1 LIGRSSAV
9 HHGPNAA
16 DRQVLVAAGS
26 ILRCELQEAKMRKVL
41 PTVIACMLLM
51 ESLPANA
58 DILPFTGSVTGLS
71 ALIGPDPTCAPLQF
85 RSAIDPSSTV
95 GTSSLGNFTYS
106 TSTCLSLGGG
116 ASFGTFIIDFGADAF
131 NGSFDGGSSPTDTPG
146 ISNTS
151 WLFTIL
157 GGTGRFAG
165 ASGTFDGTGLA
176 DARTRP
182 TRVSI
187 DFNGNVNAPA
197 VPEPA
202 SWALMILGFGTI
214 GSVVRRRRQRVLEQ
228 IA

>member
-1 LIGRSSAV
+1 
-9 HHGPNAA
+9 
-16 DRQVLVAAGS
+16 
-26 ILRCELQEAKMRKVL
+26 MRKAVQ
-41 PTVIACMLLM
+41 PVIACVLLM
-51 ESLPANA
+51 VSLPANA
-58 DILPFTGSVTGLS
+58 DVLPFTGTVTGVSTLVG
-71 ALIGPDPTCAPLQF
+71 ADPTCAPLQF

-95 GTSSLGNFTYS
+95 GTSSLGAFTYS

-116 ASFGTFIIDFGADAF
+116 ASFGTFIINFGVDAF
-131 NGSFDGGSSPTDTPG
+131 NGTFDGGSTPTETAG

-165 ASGTFDGTGLA
+165 ASGMFDGTGLA

-202 SWALMILGFGTI
+202 SWTLMILGFGGI
-214 GSVVRRRRQRVLEQ
+214 GLVVRRRRQRVLEQ